1 MAFAAETICVQGSNE
16 RRDPFGAISM
26 PIYQNAAYAHPGL
39 GKSTGYDYSRC
50 GNPTRDEVQK
60 TVALLE
66 QGTEALAFST
76 SDHRIDGDFF
86 SRGSS
91 DCYG

>member
-39 GKSTGYDYSRC
+39 GKSTGYDYS
-50 GNPTRDEVQK
+50 
-60 TVALLE
+60 VAVTLQEMKCRRRLPCWNRE
-66 QGTEALAFST
+66 RKLWHFLPVWQQSP
-76 SDHRIDGDFF
+76 H
-86 SRGSS
+86 
-91 DCYG
+91 

>member
-16 RRDPFGAISM
+16 RKDPFGAISM

-50 GNPTRDEVQK
+50 RTPT
-60 TVALLE
+60 
-66 QGTEALAFST
+66 
-76 SDHRIDGDFF
+76 
-86 SRGSS
+86 
-91 DCYG
+91 

>member
-16 RRDPFGAISM
+16 RKDPFGAISM

-50 GNPTRDEVQK
+50 SNPTRRR
-60 TVALLE
+60 LLCWNRE
-66 QGTEALAFST
+66 QRHWHFLREWRQSLQ
-76 SDHRIDGDFF
+76 
-86 SRGSS
+86 
-91 DCYG
+91 

>member
-60 TVALLE
+60 TVALLNRE
-66 QGTEALAFST
+66 RKLWHFLPVWQRSP
-76 SDHRIDGDFF
+76 H
-86 SRGSS
+86 
-91 DCYG
+91 

>member
-50 GNPTRDEVQK
+50 GNPTRKLWHFLPVWQR
-60 TVALLE
+60 
-66 QGTEALAFST
+66 SP
-76 SDHRIDGDFF
+76 H
-86 SRGSS
+86 
-91 DCYG
+91 